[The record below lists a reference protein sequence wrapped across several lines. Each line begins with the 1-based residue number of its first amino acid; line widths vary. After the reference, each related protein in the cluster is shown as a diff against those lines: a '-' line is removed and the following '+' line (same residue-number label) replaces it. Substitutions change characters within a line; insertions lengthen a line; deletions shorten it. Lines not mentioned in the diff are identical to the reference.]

1 MDIVIAIS
9 TKCLKQKRNDSF
21 AKLYTLNRNQ
31 RSIGCVLE
39 IRKSFSNFQ
48 RRIYLMKKV
57 SILLSFVFLLS
68 LSAFAQ
74 SNFSGT
80 WELDKSKSKL
90 DERMSKMIE
99 GQTLTVSQ
107 TEKEFKVETKTKRLP
122 PPEGGAMMGG
132 GRGMGSGGGRG
143 GMMGGGDGTSTYTLD
158 GKEKTVQID
167 SPMGQQPVVF
177 KGNAE
182 KDGSLK
188 LSQTRT
194 FSGPMG
200 EMTMSTREHWTLSTD
215 GKTLTVKRD
224 TESPRGIM
232 SSESVY
238 KKL

>member
-1 MDIVIAIS
+1 
-9 TKCLKQKRNDSF
+9 
-21 AKLYTLNRNQ
+21 
-31 RSIGCVLE
+31 
-39 IRKSFSNFQ
+39 
-48 RRIYLMKKV
+48 MKKV
-57 SILLSFVFLLS
+57 SFLLSFVFLLS

-90 DERMSKMIE
+90 DERMAKMIE
-99 GQTLTVSQ
+99 GQTLIVSQ
-107 TEKEFKVETKTKRLP
+107 TEKEFKVETKTKRVA

-132 GRGMGSGGGRG
+132 GGNRPAMGGGGMGGGR
-143 GMMGGGDGTSTYTLD
+143 GGDGTSTYTLD

-194 FSGPMG
+194 FNGPNG
-200 EMTMSTREHWTLSTD
+200 EMTMSTKEQWTLSAD

-224 TESPRGIM
+224 TESPRGNS

-238 KKL
+238 QKK